1 MPTPFCVNA
10 TNVRACAGNMLSDF
24 VSFNDFLVYLAP
36 GVVLTLPT
44 SFWAV
49 KHMFHKELEEPMDV
63 DAEQLIRDNPIR
75 DTHLLVKAGLML
87 CCVILGFFLHP
98 VSHIDPVFVAI
109 PGAIF
114 IFLVDDRHD
123 VEEAMHGVE
132 WDTLLF
138 FAALFVMVE
147 GLAEMGLIRAIAEIL
162 SDLILEI
169 GVESRQ
175 PMAIVLVTVVSSV
188 VSAFVD
194 NIPYT
199 TTMVPVIRTIAD
211 EVPGVRIEPCV
222 TIVSFDRATVRWCSK

>member
-1 MPTPFCVNA
+1 
-10 TNVRACAGNMLSDF
+10 MLSDF

-36 GVVLTLPT
+36 GVLLTLPT

-222 TIVSFDRATVRWCSK
+222 TIVSFDSITVRWCGK

>member
-1 MPTPFCVNA
+1 
-10 TNVRACAGNMLSDF
+10 MLSDF

-36 GVVLTLPT
+36 GVLLTLPT

-222 TIVSFDRATVRWCSK
+222 TIVSFDRVTVRWCGK

>member
-1 MPTPFCVNA
+1 
-10 TNVRACAGNMLSDF
+10 MLSDF

>member
-1 MPTPFCVNA
+1 
-10 TNVRACAGNMLSDF
+10 MLSDF

-36 GVVLTLPT
+36 GVLLTLPT
-44 SFWAV
+44 SFYAV

-162 SDLILEI
+162 SDLILQI
-169 GVESRQ
+169 GEGSRQ
-175 PMAIVLVTVVSSV
+175 PWAIVLVTVVSSV

-211 EVPGVRIEPCV
+211 EVPGVRIEP
-222 TIVSFDRATVRWCSK
+222 

>member
-1 MPTPFCVNA
+1 MPSRNLRRVA
-10 TNVRACAGNMLSDF
+10 LLLAACGGLVWFGGLRPPQLYSQPVLAGDF
-24 VSFNDFLVYLAP
+24 
-36 GVVLTLPT
+36 
-44 SFWAV
+44 
-49 KHMFHKELEEPMDV
+49 
-63 DAEQLIRDNPIR
+63 Q
-75 DTHLLVKAGLML
+75 AGLASGNVQRQVTSL
-87 CCVILGFFLHP
+87 ASELTEI
-98 VSHIDPVFVAI
+98 
-109 PGAIF
+109 
-114 IFLVDDRHD
+114 RHD

-222 TIVSFDRATVRWCSK
+222 TIVSFDSVTVRWCSK

>member
-1 MPTPFCVNA
+1 
-10 TNVRACAGNMLSDF
+10 MLSDF

-222 TIVSFDRATVRWCSK
+222 TIVSFDRVTVRWCGK

>member
-1 MPTPFCVNA
+1 
-10 TNVRACAGNMLSDF
+10 MLSDF

-36 GVVLTLPT
+36 GVLLTLPT

-222 TIVSFDRATVRWCSK
+222 TIVSFYGVTVRWRSK

>member
-1 MPTPFCVNA
+1 
-10 TNVRACAGNMLSDF
+10 MLSDF

-36 GVVLTLPT
+36 GVLLTLPT

-169 GVESRQ
+169 GVEWVGR
-175 PMAIVLVTVVSSV
+175 
-188 VSAFVD
+188 
-194 NIPYT
+194 
-199 TTMVPVIRTIAD
+199 
-211 EVPGVRIEPCV
+211 GVGGGWV
-222 TIVSFDRATVRWCSK
+222 GG

>member
-1 MPTPFCVNA
+1 M
-10 TNVRACAGNMLSDF
+10 RACAGNMLSDF

>member
-1 MPTPFCVNA
+1 
-10 TNVRACAGNMLSDF
+10 MLSDF

-36 GVVLTLPT
+36 GVLLTLPT
-44 SFWAV
+44 SFYAV

-211 EVPGVRIEPCV
+211 EVPGVRIEP
-222 TIVSFDRATVRWCSK
+222 

>member
-1 MPTPFCVNA
+1 
-10 TNVRACAGNMLSDF
+10 MLSDF

-36 GVVLTLPT
+36 GVLLTLPT

-169 GVESRQ
+169 GEESRQ

-222 TIVSFDRATVRWCSK
+222 TIVSFDRVTVCLCSK

>member
-1 MPTPFCVNA
+1 
-10 TNVRACAGNMLSDF
+10 MLSDF

-222 TIVSFDRATVRWCSK
+222 TIVSFDRATVCWCSK

>member
-1 MPTPFCVNA
+1 
-10 TNVRACAGNMLSDF
+10 MLSDF

-36 GVVLTLPT
+36 GVLLTLPT

>member
-1 MPTPFCVNA
+1 
-10 TNVRACAGNMLSDF
+10 MLSDF

-36 GVVLTLPT
+36 GVLLTLPT

-169 GVESRQ
+169 GEESRQ

-222 TIVSFDRATVRWCSK
+222 TIVSFDRVTVRWRSK

>member
-1 MPTPFCVNA
+1 
-10 TNVRACAGNMLSDF
+10 MLSDF

-36 GVVLTLPT
+36 GVLLTLPT

-211 EVPGVRIEPCV
+211 EVPGVRIEP
-222 TIVSFDRATVRWCSK
+222 

>member
-1 MPTPFCVNA
+1 
-10 TNVRACAGNMLSDF
+10 MLSDF

-211 EVPGVRIEPCV
+211 EVPGVRIEP
-222 TIVSFDRATVRWCSK
+222 